1 MRGVLWGTE
10 FWHFNVHQFQYDRV
24 ELKAFFSYCTWA
36 TETCWFLA
44 FDVQRTFQMLS
55 SSERNRLWKGL
66 SFCWI
71 FLLVFYLQD
80 LVHFFLPLKHHFQP
94 VESEDWQ
101 TAAQWKGTKHLNRN
115 ELTVKDLII
124 IILFFL
130 IFSWI
135 WDAPGGAER
144 STWLLSWRDKTF
156 DRLLIHSLA
165 PSVAQ

>member
-24 ELKAFFSYCTWA
+24 ELKAFFSYYYTWA

-80 LVHFFLPLKHHFQP
+80 LVHFSLPLKHHFQP

-101 TAAQWKGTKHLNRN
+101 TAAQWKGTKHLNLEFGTRRVGLSVQRDCSR
-115 ELTVKDLII
+115 EEIRRLIDCW
-124 IILFFL
+124 F
-130 IFSWI
+130 
-135 WDAPGGAER
+135 
-144 STWLLSWRDKTF
+144 TLL
-156 DRLLIHSLA
+156 LHL
-165 PSVAQ
+165 